1 MQRLRPTLIA
11 LAILALSAT
20 VVFAAAPGRPASAPA
35 SHRPEA
41 SESAEPSEA
50 TKATESAEPSEATKA
65 TEAAEPSEATKATEA
80 AEPSD
85 GAEASHP
92 VNHGCVVS
100 LAAKTATPSGF
111 KNHGQWVS
119 SVAKDNHGHD
129 KSGDTNTCTLPTS
142 SPAPSASAN
151 PT

>member
-1 MQRLRPTLIA
+1 MHRLRPTVIA

-20 VVFAAAPGRPASAPA
+20 AAFAAGPGKPASIPA
-35 SHRPEA
+35 NHQ
-41 SESAEPSEA
+41 AE
-50 TKATESAEPSEATKA
+50 ATESAEPSENP
-65 TEAAEPSEATKATEA
+65 EAPESA
-80 AEPSD
+80 

-100 LAAKTATPSGF
+100 IAARTTTPSGF

-119 SVAKDNHGHD
+119 SIAKDNHGHN
-129 KSGDTNTCTLPTS
+129 KSQDITTCALP
-142 SPAPSASAN
+142 SPAPSAN